1 MYVAASSCAAAACLL
16 YLAVSVGGFVTE
28 LGRLYDDDVV
38 DDENDDDM
46 LVAGTDDAHFWLLAL
61 LFFSSLVVLFFSLAG
76 VALGWAAGA
85 GPPLFSQRA
94 GRAPGGPPV
103 PAPRRSAGEEMKIF
117 LTSQKSL
124 VAS

>member
-76 VALGWAAGA
+76 VALGWSAGA
-85 GPPLFSQRA
+85 GR
-94 GRAPGGPPV
+94 
-103 PAPRRSAGEEMKIF
+103 RRSAGEEMKIF